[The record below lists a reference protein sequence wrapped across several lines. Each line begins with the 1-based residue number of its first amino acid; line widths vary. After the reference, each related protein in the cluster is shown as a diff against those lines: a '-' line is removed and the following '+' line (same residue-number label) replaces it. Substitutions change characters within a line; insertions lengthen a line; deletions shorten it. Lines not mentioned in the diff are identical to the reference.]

1 MTFSKRII
9 FFILAG
15 LFVLILAGCSLS
27 LASDV
32 TPPPNAES
40 YTAQGSSAATESI
53 FPIVPPDP
61 KNGEAIFAE
70 KCTPCH
76 GPTGMGD
83 GVQSSDL
90 PVTVPALGDITVA
103 AASRPVD
110 WYNMVTNGN
119 MESYMPAFKSLD
131 DRQRWDVVAYAMS
144 LSIPPSANSVGK
156 GVYEANCLDC
166 HGEKGTGVQG
176 APNWQV
182 ESGRLAQLSLEEI
195 VDVTANG
202 IGDMPGYIDT
212 LSNDKLFAVAFYV
225 RSLSFASSAGKT
237 VTTTVPT
244 TAESVATPQGTSI
257 PAGTA
262 ETFPPQNL
270 PDTQTT
276 PAVTPAAVTPT
287 TITVTG
293 KLTAAVGIDVP
304 AGLTATLYGFDD
316 MNQVYEAQTDVAAD
330 GSFEFD
336 NVEFASG
343 RAYMAII
350 EYQGLTFSS
359 DVYHGED
366 QLTET
371 TIDLPIRYYETT
383 TDLSLLRADRLHVFF
398 DFSRSDV
405 VQVVELFILN
415 NTGGKAIVAAN
426 PGEGVIEFELPEGA
440 ANLQFQ
446 DGTLGD
452 RYLET
457 DKGFADTA
465 SIPPGEGTQILFAY
479 DLPYARKLDIAVP
492 VPMPV
497 DAAIFMLPTGSVK
510 LASDQLQSTGARD
523 VQGITLDMYSGSN
536 LAAGSVLDVTLSG
549 KVSNTPTV
557 EKGDTTSLLI
567 GGGVLGAVLIG
578 AGYWLWRSN
587 KKDEDE
593 DEIEGMA
600 NPETA
605 EEIMDA
611 IITLD
616 DRYKAGDLPEDA
628 YQARRAELK
637 AKLESIMK

>member
-1 MTFSKRII
+1 MTFANKIS
-9 FFILAG
+9 FPFLAG
-15 LFVLILAGCSLS
+15 LIVLILSGCSIS

-40 YTAQGSSAATESI
+40 FTAQDVPAATQSI

-61 KNGEAIFAE
+61 NNGAVIYAE
-70 KCTPCH
+70 KCAPCH
-76 GPTGMGD
+76 GPDGMGN

-90 PVTVPALGDITVA
+90 PVPVPALGDLNL
-103 AASRPVD
+103 AASIRPVD
-110 WYNMVTNGN
+110 WYNMVTTGN
-119 MESYMPAFKSLD
+119 MERYMPAFKSLD
-131 DRQRWDVVAYAMS
+131 DRQRWDVVAYALS
-144 LSIPPSANSVGK
+144 LSIPADAKAAGK
-156 GVYEANCLDC
+156 KVYDENCLLC
-166 HGEKGTGVQG
+166 HGEKGTGG
-176 APNWQV
+176 KDAPNWQL

-202 IGDMPGYIDT
+202 SGDMPAYIDT
-212 LSNDKLFAVAFYV
+212 LSSAQLSLLAFYV
-225 RSLSFASSAGKT
+225 RSLSFAAVGE
-237 VTTTVPT
+237 VTAATAVPT
-244 TAESVATPQGTSI
+244 ATEAIVQPLGTSI
-257 PAGTA
+257 PVESA
-262 ETFPPQNL
+262 EPFPQPNL

-276 PAVTPAAVTPT
+276 AVATPGAAIPA

-293 KLTAAVGIDVP
+293 KITAAAGVEIP
-304 AGLTATLYGFDD
+304 EGLTATLYGFDD
-316 MNQVYEAQTDVAAD
+316 MNQAYEAQTDVADD

-371 TIDLPIRYYETT
+371 TIDLPISYYEAT

-398 DFSRSDV
+398 DFSRASV

-415 NTGGKAIVAAN
+415 NTGDQAIVSAE
-426 PGEGVIEFELPEGA
+426 PGGGVVEFELPDGA
-440 ANLQFQ
+440 ENLQFQ

-452 RYLET
+452 RYIQTE
-457 DKGFADTA
+457 KGFTDTA
-465 SIPPGEGTQILFAY
+465 SIPPGQGSQILFAY
-479 DLPYARKLDIAVP
+479 DLPYEKKINIAVP
-492 VPMPV
+492 IPMPV
-497 DAAIFMLPTGSVK
+497 DAAIFMLPSGSVK
-510 LASDQLQSTGARD
+510 LASDQLQSTGARE

-536 LAAGSVLDVTLSG
+536 LEAGSTLDITLSG
-549 KVSNTPTV
+549 KVSSAPTL
-557 EKGDTTSLLI
+557 EKGDTTSLII
-567 GGGVLGAVLIG
+567 GGGVLGLVLIG

-587 KKDEDE
+587 KKEE
-593 DEIEGMA
+593 EFNEGEVKA

-616 DRYKAGDLPEDA
+616 DQYKAGELPEEA

-637 AKLESIMK
+637 AKLESLMK